1 MVVQVKNYS
10 PMAAFDVYE
19 ATVPLDLNL
28 GWPIF
33 VPSVEALNDRLDC
46 DLASLDEGDGV
57 ARRVGDE
64 EETLPP
70 IPCSEFA
77 SGIAGRNGPLPLRVR
92 PDLLWK
98 DEDWSGR
105 GWSVRHVGQS
115 RTRVCSS

>member
-77 SGIAGRNGPLPLRVR
+77 SGIAGRNGDPFRYEFVQT
-92 PDLLWK
+92 
-98 DEDWSGR
+98 SFGR
-105 GWSVRHVGQS
+105 TKTGVVGAGP
-115 RTRVCSS
+115 